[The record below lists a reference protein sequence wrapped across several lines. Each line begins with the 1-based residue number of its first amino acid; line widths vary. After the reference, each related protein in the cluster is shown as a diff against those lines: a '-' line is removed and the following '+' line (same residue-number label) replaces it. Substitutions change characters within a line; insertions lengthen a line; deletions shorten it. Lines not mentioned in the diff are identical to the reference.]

1 MIGVQ
6 LVLLKVALDN
16 RPTSGLKDSIEHA
29 PFSTYTSD
37 PSSTT
42 TPFSPRPYN
51 FWLWRSPKP
60 YWSFLGYFAVTL
72 LGAHLLLSWLPL
84 YITLLGYLG
93 LSVEA
98 VLPLPQILT
107 NQRRKSCRGF
117 RVSVLAMWL
126 MGDVMKMSY
135 FFLSKESIPWAFR
148 CCGVFQFGC
157 DVYLGVQYLA
167 FGNGVE
173 AESGTM
179 GEVGWGEKDV
189 RVS

>member
-1 MIGVQ
+1 
-6 LVLLKVALDN
+6 
-16 RPTSGLKDSIEHA
+16 
-29 PFSTYTSD
+29 
-37 PSSTT
+37 
-42 TPFSPRPYN
+42 
-51 FWLWRSPKP
+51 
-60 YWSFLGYFAVTL
+60 
-72 LGAHLLLSWLPL
+72 
-84 YITLLGYLG
+84 LGYLG